1 MAAILEVSNINSN
14 LSRQKRKLMRS
25 MGSFS
30 VVEENIIAPT
40 PRKISQLGVSP
51 KSQRREKRKNSEE
64 KLFGEA
70 GFELQSILLQSIE
83 VLKEIPLCCPAYMER
98 EKQDN
103 DNSFKSAKLNQVSA
117 PPRASANPLA
127 SPPPERAM
135 NPVALNSPFVYSS
148 GKESTAK
155 LDASQQLV
163 QLQKRQL
170 LTPGITSKLFKTP
183 ASSQV
188 SNTGKELS
196 RNRSASW
203 PSLPTKITK
212 KPHLVKA

>member
-1 MAAILEVSNINSN
+1 MAAILEVSNSN

-30 VVEENIIAPT
+30 TVEENIIAPT

-83 VLKEIPLCCPAYMER
+83 VLKEIPICCPAYMEK
-98 EKQDN
+98 EEEIDN
-103 DNSFKSAKLNQVSA
+103 FFKSGKLNEVSA
-117 PPRASANPLA
+117 PPRASGNPLA
-127 SPPPERAM
+127 SPPLERAM

-148 GKESTAK
+148 AKVESTAK

-170 LTPGITSKLFKTP
+170 LTPGITSKLFKAP
-183 ASSQV
+183 APSHV

-203 PSLPTKITK
+203 PSLPIKITK

>member
-30 VVEENIIAPT
+30 TVEENIIAPT

-83 VLKEIPLCCPAYMER
+83 VLKEIPICCPAYMEK
-98 EKQDN
+98 EEEIDN
-103 DNSFKSAKLNQVSA
+103 FFKSAKLNEVSA
-117 PPRASANPLA
+117 PPRSGINRIV

-170 LTPGITSKLFKTP
+170 LTPGITSKLFKAP
-183 ASSQV
+183 AHSQV

-196 RNRSASW
+196 RNRSARW